1 MKIFQY
7 KSNNVGDTLT
17 KPILE
22 HFLKIPCELT
32 IKNDTNKFI
41 GVGSIMYAVRKNDIV
56 WGTGLIEEKEIKIPD
71 SVKVLAVRGK
81 LTEKLIN
88 KNVGVYGDPALL
100 LPLMYN
106 PNIEQK
112 YNVGIVPHYK
122 DKKLFTEKIIDIEQD
137 WKSFVNEIKQ
147 YKKIISS
154 SLHGLIIAEAYG
166 IPVEW
171 KEYSNEVI
179 GNGFKFRDY
188 LSGTD
193 RTSFDEPLTKEKLKE
208 IQMNLLKVLFGE
220 LYENTRN

>member
-17 KPILE
+17 KPIVE

-32 IKNDTNKFI
+32 EKNDTNKFI

-56 WGTGLIEEKEIKIPD
+56 WGTGLIEEKRLNLDNI
-71 SVKVLAVRGK
+71 KVLAVRGK
-81 LTEKLIN
+81 LTEKLIGR
-88 KNVGVYGDPALL
+88 KVGVYGDPALL
-100 LPLMYN
+100 LPLIYN
-106 PNIEQK
+106 PEIEQK
-112 YNVGIVPHYK
+112 YEVGIVPHYK

-171 KEYSNEVI
+171 KEYSNNVI

-193 RTSFDEPLTKEKLKE
+193 RTSFEEPLTKEKLKE
-208 IQMNLLKVLFGE
+208 IQTNLLKVL
-220 LYENTRN
+220 YEEFYGKNTRD